1 MEREIM
7 KDFYYGGDSSF
18 SFYLLKGEKNILVDS
33 ATLNR
38 TKKLNDFLEKNL
50 KDGENLDYVL
60 LTHSHYDHCGGVPML
75 KEIFPKIEVWASER
89 AASIFSKEKARAFI
103 KEMNRAEAGKE
114 FKYDNYET
122 LKVDKILKEGDLIS
136 NGNFEFTIFET
147 PGHTK
152 CSISFYDKEK
162 RILFPGDAVGIF
174 EKNGKIKPLFFSNY
188 STYINS
194 LKRLSELEVNIL
206 ALPHN
211 RPVEGKKAKEF
222 LKKSYEKTLEI
233 GEKIKELL
241 LKGDNE
247 DSIVNNF
254 LLKIFKKEDAI
265 DQPMETFMLN
275 LYSLVRAVAKEI

>member
-1 MEREIM
+1 MEREII

-18 SFYLLKGEKNILVDS
+18 SFYLLKGKKNILVDS

-38 TKKLNDFLEKNL
+38 TEKLKDFLEKNL
-50 KDGENLDYVL
+50 KEGENLDYVL
-60 LTHSHYDHCGGVPML
+60 LTHSHYDHCGGIPML
-75 KEIFPKIEVWASER
+75 KVLFPKIEVWASER
-89 AASIFSKEKARAFI
+89 AASIFSKKKARAFI

-114 FKYDNYET
+114 FKHDNYET
-122 LKVDKILKEGDLIS
+122 LKVDKILKEGDSIS
-136 NGNFEFTIFET
+136 NGNFEFTILET

-152 CSISFYDKEK
+152 CSISFHDKEK
-162 RILFPGDAVGIF
+162 KILFPGDAVGIF
-174 EKNGKIKPLFFSNY
+174 EKNGKIKPLFFSSY
-188 STYINS
+188 STYIKS

-211 RPVEGKKAKEF
+211 KAVEGKKAKKF
-222 LKKSYEKTLEI
+222 LKKSYEKTVET

-241 LKGDNE
+241 LEGDNE
-247 DSIVNNF
+247 DSIVKNF

-275 LYSLVRAVAKEI
+275 LYSLVRAVAKES